1 MMTTLPLIDDEYWYQ
16 DRLDAETYSMFLA
29 YGDDVLLDK
38 EADGYT
44 C

>member
-1 MMTTLPLIDDEYWYQ
+1 MTLPLIDDDYWYQ
-16 DRLDAETYSMFLA
+16 DRLDAETFSMFLA